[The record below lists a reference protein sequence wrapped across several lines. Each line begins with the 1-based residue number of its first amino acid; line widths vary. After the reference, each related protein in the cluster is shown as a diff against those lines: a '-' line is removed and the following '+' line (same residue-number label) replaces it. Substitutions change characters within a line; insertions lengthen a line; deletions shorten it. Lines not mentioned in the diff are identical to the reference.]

1 MELAGK
7 TGVREREKTVLSWR
21 KRLLELRPKLEPAAA
36 FAMGFILSAG
46 AVGTGSLPL
55 AAGFLAGLH
64 SSMCCLLGA
73 VGAALGYWH
82 FWEAAGI
89 RQIAVTVC
97 VLLAAAFF
105 EGTHLRQKPLFFP
118 LLTSAISAVLGVAF
132 SFQAGSMPLT
142 AFGRYGMEVLLA
154 GGSAWVFEA
163 AAEEK
168 NQWVKGLAASLVI
181 LSLSQILLFGAL
193 DLGIVAAAFL
203 PGTQTGGNS
212 ILTAALCGGAVELSG
227 VTKLPV
233 TVILCV
239 SAFISQKN
247 KKKQMRLLPGILSL
261 GAMALS
267 RTLDFS
273 GAISLF
279 AGGAATLLISPKPLP
294 MPAASPDGIALAQT
308 HLDQAAK
315 AVARLQEMLLAEA
328 VTPALD
334 AEVFDLATEQVCR
347 GCPQWRLCWEEEA
360 KVSYEWLKEAAPRI
374 LRQQRATRRD
384 LPEAFWS
391 RCHQPRVFLRGV
403 NLAVDRLRAS
413 RGRRARLTETRQAL
427 AVQYKFLSGYLQDT
441 ARRLDTVPA
450 RMAAFTPEIGIH
462 SAGKLGMAV
471 CGDKGAQFAAGDCRY
486 YVLLC
491 DGMGTG
497 LGAAQESE
505 NALSILTA
513 LLQAGFSPEGALDM
527 LNSFYVLREFG
538 GFSTVD
544 LLELRLDT
552 GRGALYKWGGAPSY
566 VKNRQFARKI
576 GTAGPPPGVGIGGS
590 CQAEVI
596 RLSLQRGETVILM
609 SDGVDGEEV
618 QQKIASFQEDSP
630 KALAKYLVASASGEE
645 DDRTAA
651 AIRLRPIGSFT

>member
-7 TGVREREKTVLSWR
+7 TGVRERKKAALFWK
-21 KRLLELRPKLEPAAA
+21 KRLLELRPMLKPAAA
-36 FAMGFILSAG
+36 FGMGFLLSAG

-55 AAGFLAGLH
+55 AAGLLAGLH
-64 SSMCCLLGA
+64 SGMCCLLGA
-73 VGAALGYWH
+73 VGAVLGYWH

-89 RQIAVTVC
+89 RQIAITVC

-118 LLTSAISAVLGVAF
+118 LLTSAIAAVLGVAF
-132 SFQAGSMPLT
+132 LFQQGSVPLS
-142 AFGRYGMEVLLA
+142 AFGRYGLEVLLS
-154 GGSAWVFEA
+154 GGSAWVFDA

-168 NQWVKGLAASLVI
+168 NQWVKGIAAALVI

-193 DLGIVAAAFL
+193 DLGIAAAAFL
-203 PGTQTGGNS
+203 PGTQIGGNG
-212 ILTAALCGGAVELSG
+212 ILTAALCGAAVELSG

-239 SAFISQKN
+239 SALVSQKSR
-247 KKKQMRLLPGILSL
+247 KKQMRLLPGVLSI
-261 GAMALS
+261 GAMALGRS
-267 RTLDFS
+267 LDFS
-273 GAISLF
+273 ATISLF
-279 AGGAATLLISPKPLP
+279 VGGAATLLVRPKALPLP
-294 MPAASPDGIALAQT
+294 EVSADGIALAQT
-308 HLDQAAK
+308 HLDQASK
-315 AVARLQEMLLAEA
+315 AITRLREMLLAEA

-334 AEVFDLATEQVCR
+334 AEVFDLAAEQVCR

-360 KVSYEWLKEAAPRI
+360 EASYGWLKEAAPRI

-391 RCHQPRVFLRGV
+391 RCQQPRVFLRGV

-413 RGRRARLTETRQAL
+413 RGRSARLTETRQAL
-427 AVQYKFLSGYLQDT
+427 AVQYAFLSGYLQDT
-441 ARRLDTVPA
+441 AQ
-450 RMAAFTPEIGIH
+450 RMDGATEQIAQYEPVLGIQ
-462 SAGKLGMAV
+462 SVGKLGMAV
-471 CGDKGAQFAAGDCRY
+471 CGDKGAQFAVGNCRY

-505 NALSILTA
+505 NALYILTE
-513 LLQAGFSPEGALDM
+513 LLQAGFPPEGALDM

-552 GRGALYKWGGAPSY
+552 GRGTLYKWGGAPSY
-566 VKNRQFARKI
+566 VKTRQVARKI
-576 GTAGPPPGVGIGGS
+576 GTAGPPPGLGIGGS

-596 RLSLQRGETVILM
+596 RLSLQRGETVVLM